1 MEATTINAAIYGGVL
16 DADLDKIIEAARER
30 RKILDGRRTADLQVG
45 DKVRLIR
52 GNPKY
57 LNGAVGTVGR
67 VMYEYVMLNL
77 DQPVVGPNGKRWYQG
92 IRCPKSIIEKV

>member
-1 MEATTINAAIYGGVL
+1 MQASTITAAIYGGVL
-16 DADLDKIIEAARER
+16 DEDLDTIIQAAHER
-30 RKILDGRRTADLQVG
+30 RKILDGRRTAGLQVG
-45 DKVRLIR
+45 DKVRMIR

-57 LNGAVGTVGR
+57 LNGAIGTVGR
-67 VMYEYVMLNL
+67 VMYEYIILNL